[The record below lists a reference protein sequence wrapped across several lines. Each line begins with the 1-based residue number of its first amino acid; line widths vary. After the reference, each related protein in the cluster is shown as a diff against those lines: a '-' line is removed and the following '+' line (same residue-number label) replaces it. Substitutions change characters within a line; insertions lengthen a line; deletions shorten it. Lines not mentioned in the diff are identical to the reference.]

1 MSKTAFITEEA
12 LIGRAI
18 LLRAFHHLREYT
30 RQPLP
35 GYCGLQQTRDG
46 DHIARWIAAGKEYGY
61 DACDDEFQEMVDCP
75 YCSSVIAASQ
85 SRRILKRLKGAIDR
99 QLTVRG
105 NKLTKDWWKP

>member
-1 MSKTAFITEEA
+1 
-12 LIGRAI
+12 
-18 LLRAFHHLREYT
+18 
-30 RQPLP
+30 
-35 GYCGLQQTRDG
+35 
-46 DHIARWIAAGKEYGY
+46 
-61 DACDDEFQEMVDCP
+61 MVDCP